1 MDQIKSQISAIDP
14 LAHEP
19 EAGVNGEEAL
29 ARMLTG
35 PRVFSD
41 TVPAGVTSLQE
52 RRNRKVR
59 IAGALLLGAA
69 AVTAGVLVAANF
81 GPVSSTPAPAVT
93 VTTPEPTPT
102 PSVSATPSASASV
115 TPSGTP
121 TPVTPTQS
129 APVIVPPV
137 APTPTP
143 TAPPAAAL
151 QKFTFPDGHIS
162 FNYPSGWTVRTEQGP
177 YLSEETKAA
186 SQGATILDSAGDK
199 VAFVSSGFY
208 GDGTAG
214 QVDRTV
220 LDRAVVP
227 GVRGMSGEQVE
238 FGFFSNKIQ
247 FIPYEGP
254 AYEGMPSARSG
265 PSDDPPIYA
274 MDIRLSSEL
283 EAGITTSGTNL
294 IRMPNGFMNAYV
306 VFDPAKQPT
315 FATPEAAK
323 AWMGSTQY
331 AQLKSLLL
339 SVSYK

>member
-1 MDQIKSQISAIDP
+1 MDQIKSQISSIDP
-14 LAHEP
+14 LAQEP
-19 EAGVNGEEAL
+19 EAEINGEEAL

-41 TVPAGVTSLQE
+41 TVPAGVSSLQD

-81 GPVSSTPAPAVT
+81 GPTSSTPAPAVT

-102 PSVSATPSASASV
+102 PT
-115 TPSGTP
+115 
-121 TPVTPTQS
+121 
-129 APVIVPPV
+129 VPPV
-137 APTPTP
+137 
-143 TAPPAAAL
+143 AAL

-162 FNYPSGWTVRTEQGP
+162 FNYPSGWTVQTEQGP

-186 SQGATILDSAGDK
+186 SQGATLLDSAGAE
-199 VAFVSSGFY
+199 VARINSGFY
-208 GDGTAG
+208 GDGTG
-214 QVDRTV
+214 GLVDRTV

-227 GVRGMSGEQVE
+227 GVTDTAGNQVE
-238 FGFFSNKIQ
+238 FGFSLNQIMN
-247 FIPYEGP
+247 IDYDAANG
-254 AYEGMPSARSG
+254 GMPTAKG
-265 PSDDPPIYA
+265 PSDSPPFYV
-274 MDIRLSSEL
+274 MDVRLSSEL
-283 EAGITTSGTNL
+283 QPGQTTSGTNQ

-306 VFDPAKQPT
+306 VFDFDKQPT

-331 AQLKSLLL
+331 AQLKAMLL
-339 SVSYK
+339 SVSYN

>member
-19 EAGVNGEEAL
+19 EAGINGEEAL

-93 VTTPEPTPT
+93 VTTPEPTAT

-115 TPSGTP
+115 PPSGTP

-129 APVIVPPV
+129 APAIVPPV

-162 FNYPSGWTVRTEQGP
+162 FNYPNGWTVRTE
-177 YLSEETKAA
+177 ETMAA
-186 SQGATILDSAGDK
+186 SQGATILDSAGAE

-208 GDGTAG
+208 GDGTG
-214 QVDRTV
+214 GPVTRTVYDRTV
-220 LDRAVVP
+220 VP
-227 GVRGMSGEQVE
+227 GLTDTSGNPVE
-238 FGFFSNKIQ
+238 FGFAANQSRYV
-247 FIPYEGP
+247 PYGAP
-254 AYEGMPSARSG
+254 ADSA
-265 PSDDPPIYA
+265 PVLDPPSYF
-274 MDIRLSSEL
+274 MDLRIPSEL
-283 EAGITTSGTNL
+283 QSGETGSGSNQ
-294 IRMPNGFMNAYV
+294 IKMPNGYMSARV
-306 VFDPAKQPT
+306 IFDLDKQPT

>member
-1 MDQIKSQISAIDP
+1 MDQIKSQISSIDP
-14 LAHEP
+14 LAQEP
-19 EAGVNGEEAL
+19 EAEINGEEAL

-41 TVPAGVTSLQE
+41 TVPAGVSSLQD

-81 GPVSSTPAPAVT
+81 GPISSTPAPAVT

-102 PSVSATPSASASV
+102 PT
-115 TPSGTP
+115 
-121 TPVTPTQS
+121 
-129 APVIVPPV
+129 VPPV
-137 APTPTP
+137 
-143 TAPPAAAL
+143 AAL

-162 FNYPSGWTVRTEQGP
+162 FNYPSGWTVQTEQGP

-186 SQGATILDSAGDK
+186 SQGATLLDSVGAE
-199 VAFVSSGFY
+199 VARINSGFY
-208 GDGTAG
+208 GDGTG
-214 QVDRTV
+214 GLVDRTV

-227 GVRGMSGEQVE
+227 GVTDTAGNQVE
-238 FGFFSNKIQ
+238 FGFSLNQIMN
-247 FIPYEGP
+247 IDYDAANG
-254 AYEGMPSARSG
+254 GMPTAKG
-265 PSDDPPIYA
+265 PSDSPPFYV
-274 MDIRLSSEL
+274 MDVRLSSEL
-283 EAGITTSGTNL
+283 QPGQTTSGTNQ

-306 VFDPAKQPT
+306 VFDFDKQPT

-331 AQLKSLLL
+331 AQLKAMLL
-339 SVSYK
+339 SVSYN

>member
-1 MDQIKSQISAIDP
+1 MDQIKSQISSIDP
-14 LAHEP
+14 LAQEP
-19 EAGVNGEEAL
+19 EAEINGEEAL

-41 TVPAGVTSLQE
+41 TVPAGVSSLQD

-81 GPVSSTPAPAVT
+81 GPISSTPAPAVT

-102 PSVSATPSASASV
+102 PT
-115 TPSGTP
+115 
-121 TPVTPTQS
+121 
-129 APVIVPPV
+129 VPPV
-137 APTPTP
+137 
-143 TAPPAAAL
+143 AAL

-162 FNYPSGWTVRTEQGP
+162 FNYPSGWTVQTEQGP

-186 SQGATILDSAGDK
+186 SQGATLLDSAGAE
-199 VAFVSSGFY
+199 VARINSGFY
-208 GDGTAG
+208 GDGTG
-214 QVDRTV
+214 GLVDRTV

-227 GVRGMSGEQVE
+227 GVTDTAGNQVE
-238 FGFFSNKIQ
+238 FGFSLNQIMN
-247 FIPYEGP
+247 IDYDAANG
-254 AYEGMPSARSG
+254 GMPTAKG
-265 PSDDPPIYA
+265 PSDSPPFYV
-274 MDIRLSSEL
+274 MDVRLSSEL
-283 EAGITTSGTNL
+283 QPGQTTSGTNQ

-306 VFDPAKQPT
+306 VFDFDKQPT

-331 AQLKSLLL
+331 AQLKAMLL
-339 SVSYK
+339 SVSYN

>member
-1 MDQIKSQISAIDP
+1 MDQIKSQISSIDP
-14 LAHEP
+14 LAQEP
-19 EAGVNGEEAL
+19 EAEINGEEAL

-41 TVPAGVTSLQE
+41 TVPAGVSSLQD

-81 GPVSSTPAPAVT
+81 GPISSTPAPAVT

-102 PSVSATPSASASV
+102 PSVSATSSASASA
-115 TPSGTP
+115 TPSGAP

-143 TAPPAAAL
+143 TVPPVAAL
-151 QKFTFPDGHIS
+151 QKFTFSDGHIS
-162 FNYPSGWTVRTEQGP
+162 FNYPSGWTVQTEQGP

-186 SQGATILDSAGDK
+186 SQGATLLDSSGAQ

-214 QVDRTV
+214 SVDRTV

-227 GVRGMSGEQVE
+227 GLRDTSGGQVE
-238 FGFFSNKIQ
+238 FGFFSNNVQ
-247 FIPYEGP
+247 YIPYDGP
-254 AYEGMPSARSG
+254 AYEGMPSPRTG
-265 PSDDPPIYA
+265 PTDDPPFYA

-283 EAGITTSGTNL
+283 EAGVTSSGTNQ

-306 VFDPAKQPT
+306 VFDFDKQPT

-323 AWMGSTQY
+323 AWMGSKQY
-331 AQLKSLLL
+331 AQLKAMLL
-339 SVSYK
+339 SVSYN

>member
-1 MDQIKSQISAIDP
+1 MDQIKSQISSIDP
-14 LAHEP
+14 LAQEP
-19 EAGVNGEEAL
+19 EAEINGEEAL

-41 TVPAGVTSLQE
+41 TVPAGVSSLQD

-81 GPVSSTPAPAVT
+81 GPISSTPAPAVT

-102 PSVSATPSASASV
+102 PSVSATSSASASA
-115 TPSGTP
+115 TPSGAP

-129 APVIVPPV
+129 APAIVPPV

-143 TAPPAAAL
+143 TVPPVAAL

-186 SQGATILDSAGDK
+186 SQGATLLDSAGAE
-199 VAFVSSGFY
+199 VARINSGFY
-208 GDGTAG
+208 GDGTG
-214 QVDRTV
+214 GLVDRTV

-227 GVRGMSGEQVE
+227 GVTDTAGNQVE
-238 FGFFSNKIQ
+238 FGFSLNQIMN
-247 FIPYEGP
+247 IDYDAANG
-254 AYEGMPSARSG
+254 GMPTAKG
-265 PSDDPPIYA
+265 PSDSPPFYV
-274 MDIRLSSEL
+274 MDVRLSSEL
-283 EAGITTSGTNL
+283 QPGQTTSGTNQ

-306 VFDPAKQPT
+306 VFDFDKQPT

-331 AQLKSLLL
+331 AQLKAMLL
-339 SVSYK
+339 SVSYN

>member
-1 MDQIKSQISAIDP
+1 MDQIKSQISSIDP
-14 LAHEP
+14 LAQEP
-19 EAGVNGEEAL
+19 EAEINGEEAL

-41 TVPAGVTSLQE
+41 TVPAGVSSLQD

-81 GPVSSTPAPAVT
+81 GPISSTPAPAVT

-102 PSVSATPSASASV
+102 
-115 TPSGTP
+115 
-121 TPVTPTQS
+121 
-129 APVIVPPV
+129 VPPV
-137 APTPTP
+137 
-143 TAPPAAAL
+143 AAL

-162 FNYPSGWTVRTEQGP
+162 FNYPSGWTVQTEQGP

-186 SQGATILDSAGDK
+186 SQGATLLDSAGAE
-199 VAFVSSGFY
+199 VARINSGFY
-208 GDGTAG
+208 GDGTG
-214 QVDRTV
+214 GLVDRTV

-227 GVRGMSGEQVE
+227 GVTDTAGNQVE
-238 FGFFSNKIQ
+238 FGFSLNQIMN
-247 FIPYEGP
+247 IDYDAANG
-254 AYEGMPSARSG
+254 GMPTAKG
-265 PSDDPPIYA
+265 PSDSPPFYV
-274 MDIRLSSEL
+274 MDVRLSSEL
-283 EAGITTSGTNL
+283 QPGQTTSGTNQ

-306 VFDPAKQPT
+306 VFDFDKQPT

-331 AQLKSLLL
+331 AQLKAMLL
-339 SVSYK
+339 SVSYN

>member
-1 MDQIKSQISAIDP
+1 MDQIKSQISSIDP
-14 LAHEP
+14 LAQEP
-19 EAGVNGEEAL
+19 EAEINGEEAL

-41 TVPAGVTSLQE
+41 TVPAGVSSLQD

-81 GPVSSTPAPAVT
+81 GPTSSTPAPAVT

-102 PSVSATPSASASV
+102 
-115 TPSGTP
+115 
-121 TPVTPTQS
+121 
-129 APVIVPPV
+129 VPPV
-137 APTPTP
+137 
-143 TAPPAAAL
+143 AAL

-162 FNYPSGWTVRTEQGP
+162 FNYPSGWTVQTEQGP

-186 SQGATILDSAGDK
+186 SQGATLLDSAGAE
-199 VAFVSSGFY
+199 VARINSGFY
-208 GDGTAG
+208 GDGTG
-214 QVDRTV
+214 GLVDRTV

-227 GVRGMSGEQVE
+227 GVTDTAGNQVE
-238 FGFFSNKIQ
+238 FGFSLNQIMN
-247 FIPYEGP
+247 IDYDAANG
-254 AYEGMPSARSG
+254 GMPTAKG
-265 PSDDPPIYA
+265 PSDSPPFYV
-274 MDIRLSSEL
+274 MDVRLSSEL
-283 EAGITTSGTNL
+283 QPGQTTSGTNQ

-306 VFDPAKQPT
+306 VFDFDKQPT

-331 AQLKSLLL
+331 AQLKAMLL
-339 SVSYK
+339 SVSYN